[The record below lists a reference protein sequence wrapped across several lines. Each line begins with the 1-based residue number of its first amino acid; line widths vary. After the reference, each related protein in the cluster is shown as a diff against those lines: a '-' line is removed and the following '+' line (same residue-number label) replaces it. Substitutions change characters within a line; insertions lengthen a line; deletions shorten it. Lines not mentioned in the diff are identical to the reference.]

1 MGSVVNQKSV
11 MSNKNTNLYAAIDLG
26 SNSFHMLVVREVN
39 SSLQTVAKVKRKVRL
54 AAGLDDDYNLSQEA
68 LQRGWDCLS
77 LFAEQLQDIPPENIC
92 IIGTAT
98 LRLANNIDS
107 FLLPAEVILDHPID
121 IISGEQEA
129 ATIYKGV
136 AYTSSGQGNRLV
148 VDIGGASTELII
160 GEAAQAK
167 LLYSF
172 KMGCVTWL
180 NDYFTDH
187 QLNTTNFDRAVTA
200 AQAVLTPLQ
209 QKYTTLG
216 WDTCI
221 GASGTI
227 QALQE
232 IMVAK
237 GQNEQITLPKL
248 LSIQQQVIACGKIEN
263 LSIKGLAEERKPV
276 FVSGLAILIA
286 IFRSL
291 DIQSMFLAG
300 GALREGMIYEMT
312 GLRTSNNVRQQ
323 TVNSLMLK
331 HQLDV
336 AQAERLKSAA
346 LKAFDQLTACF
357 AEPDH
362 QAGPLLAYVCML
374 HEIGLTIDYKNAP
387 KHAAYIIDHTE
398 MPGFTKAQKQLISAL
413 LVNQRDDLNLEL
425 LSQQPAISFPAARL
439 LCRILRLSSVFS
451 LRRSDGS
458 MPDFKL
464 DLTGEDETLLLTLP
478 KGWLKEHPLR
488 AAALETEV
496 QQQAKHGLP
505 LTTREL

>member
-1 MGSVVNQKSV
+1 MSKKSIVNK
-11 MSNKNTNLYAAIDLG
+11 KCDDLYAAIDLG

-39 SSLQTVAKVKRKVRL
+39 NSLQTVAKVKRKVRL
-54 AAGLDDDYNLSQEA
+54 AAGLDEQNNLSQEA

-77 LFAEQLQDIPPENIC
+77 LFAEQLQDIPPENIR

-107 FLLPAEVILDHPID
+107 FLKPAEVILNHPID

-180 NDYFTDH
+180 NDHFSDH
-187 QLNTTNFDRAVTA
+187 QLNSSNFDSAIAA
-200 AQAVLTPLQ
+200 AQAVLAPLQ

-216 WDTCI
+216 WETCI

-232 IMVAK
+232 IMIAK
-237 GQNEQITLPKL
+237 GENEQITLPKL

-263 LSIKGLAEERKPV
+263 LNIKGLAEERKPV
-276 FVSGLAILIA
+276 FASGLAILIA
-286 IFRSL
+286 IFRTL
-291 DIQSMFLAG
+291 DIHSMFLAG

-312 GLRTSNNVRQQ
+312 GLRTSSNVRQQ

-336 AQAERLKSAA
+336 AQAERLKYAA
-346 LKAFDQLTACF
+346 LKAFDQLADSF
-357 AEPDH
+357 AEPDN

-413 LVNQRDDLNLEL
+413 LVNQRDALDLEL
-425 LSQQPAISFPAARL
+425 LNQQSAISYPAALL
-439 LCRILRLSSVFS
+439 LCQILRLSSIFA

-458 MPDFKL
+458 MPDFRL
-464 DLTGEDETLLLTLP
+464 SLAAEDGTLNLSLP
-478 KGWLKEHPLR
+478 QGWLKEHPLR
-488 AAALETEV
+488 AAALKTEI
-496 QQQAKHGLP
+496 QHQA
-505 LTTREL
+505 ELELILAIQEL